1 MDWIDEIASDDV
13 LRQAYD
19 WLCERRVDYSPND
32 DVWDVRW
39 RWEEIRPALQ
49 DALRAGD
56 YRMSSVRRFSSGRE
70 TIEVWSALN
79 ALVLKATSIVI
90 AAHCLP
96 ELSMRCYHIEG
107 RGGAKAA
114 VRFID
119 DMRGEN
125 TFVFRTD
132 VKSYYASWVILAPT
146 RWKLRAAIRL
156 VNETLAELK
165 VEQHPDKT
173 FIGRIRRGFDFL
185 GYVFSPTGLE
195 VAPRA
200 VEHCVE
206 RVAQLYL

>member
-119 DMRGEN
+119 EMRGDSLGE
-125 TFVFRTD
+125 RD
-132 VKSYYASWVILAPT
+132 VGGAQG
-146 RWKLRAAIRL
+146 RAAPRQDVHRPDQSGVRFSGL
-156 VNETLAELK
+156 CVLAHGARGGPAGGGTLRGTCGPALFMSAARTWSASG
-165 VEQHPDKT
+165 PT
-173 FIGRIRRGFDFL
+173 FDAGNAGRG
-185 GYVFSPTGLE
+185 
-195 VAPRA
+195 A
-200 VEHCVE
+200 VLAV
-206 RVAQLYL
+206 